1 MCFTWRSGVWL
12 NQGAMR
18 YNQKNE
24 EAYQAIYQPL
34 FDKLNSG
41 KFFPNIQGIRKQ
53 IKSLSHRMDVL
64 CTGANF
70 AKDLK
75 EVEKV
80 EERLDALRGQKRA
93 YQDILKYVN
102 KRIKET
108 ELANK

>member
-1 MCFTWRSGVWL
+1 MK
-12 NQGAMR
+12 

-24 EAYQAIYQPL
+24 DAYQSVYQPL

-41 KFFPNIQGIRKQ
+41 KFFPNIQAIRK
-53 IKSLSHRMDVL
+53 KVKELNHRMDIL
-64 CTGANF
+64 CTGVNF

-80 EERLDALRGQKRA
+80 EDRLDALRGQKRA
-93 YQDILKYVN
+93 YQYILKYVN
-102 KRIKET
+102 NRIKET

>member
-1 MCFTWRSGVWL
+1 MK
-12 NQGAMR
+12 

-24 EAYQAIYQPL
+24 DAYQSVYQPL

-41 KFFPNIQGIRKQ
+41 KFFPNIQAIRK
-53 IKSLSHRMDVL
+53 KVKELNHRMDIL
-64 CTGANF
+64 CSGVNF
-70 AKDLK
+70 AKDFE
-75 EVEKV
+75 EVRKV
-80 EERLDALRGQKRA
+80 EDRLDALRGQKRA

>member
-1 MCFTWRSGVWL
+1 MK
-12 NQGAMR
+12 

-24 EAYQAIYQPL
+24 DAYQSVYQPL

-41 KFFPNIQGIRKQ
+41 KFFPNIQAIRK
-53 IKSLSHRMDVL
+53 KVKELNHRMDIL
-64 CTGANF
+64 CTGVNF

-80 EERLDALRGQKRA
+80 EDRLDALRGQKRA

-102 KRIKET
+102 NRIKKT